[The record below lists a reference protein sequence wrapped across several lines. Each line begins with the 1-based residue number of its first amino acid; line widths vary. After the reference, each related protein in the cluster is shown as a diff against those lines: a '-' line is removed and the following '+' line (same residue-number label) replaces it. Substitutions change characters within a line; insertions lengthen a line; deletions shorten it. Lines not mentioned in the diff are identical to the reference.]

1 MSRRLREGTG
11 SVGARFIVF
20 TVSAIVVFI
29 VFAALATVLNMRR
42 FSVRTVED
50 FSFTILSE
58 TNTKIENFLNDI
70 NNLAESL
77 STMRIVYEIDEP
89 DLKNVL
95 VSAVSA
101 RSNFVRAIYIGT
113 NDGAMHEYG
122 IADGF
127 EDFEPTLPEDYDPRV
142 RPWYIQAMDAGR
154 FIVSDPYVYAS
165 EPVLG
170 VTGALPVR
178 RPDGELVGVLGI
190 DLMLDSLRAV
200 LWQLKIPK
208 DGKAVLISED
218 GLIIASQYAHH
229 AADNLELPAFSPE
242 LFDRIGESA
251 MGHFEADYDGRRTV
265 FSYTTVPTTGW
276 ILLLGLPY
284 QSIVADADE
293 VFGLILIS
301 IFVLLLLFLLGQSII
316 NNKVIIAPLHE
327 LMDVI
332 ARLHEGDRTARARV
346 RGEDEFSV
354 LGREI
359 NTLADTVLDYT
370 ERMEEKVKARTKA
383 LIELEEENTRLR
395 IVNDLHDTLG
405 ARLTNI
411 SICTS
416 VAQSVPGSLPPKATE
431 MLDRIQSNCR
441 EAMEGIKGVILTGR
455 PLAEDVQLDDYLDT
469 RVRRRLDLRDI
480 HLDMEGAR
488 AFEPNTLSR
497 IQRRFFRYVI
507 DELVTNVL
515 KHSDARRVSIS
526 LGADESSVRLA
537 FAEDGTGFPSG
548 TSMQNDGLGLHSIRE
563 RTEGLGGSV
572 DVRSDGQGPEFVI
585 RIPREPR
592 P

>member
-1 MSRRLREGTG
+1 MSLRRRAGTG

-20 TVSAIVVFI
+20 TVSAIVAFI

-50 FSFTILSE
+50 FSTTILAE

-89 DLKNVL
+89 DLKNVF
-95 VSAVSA
+95 VSAVTA

-113 NDGAMHEYG
+113 TGGEMHEYG
-122 IADGF
+122 IGSGF
-127 EDFEPTLPEDYDPRV
+127 EDFEPSLPEDYDPRI
-142 RPWYIQAMDAGR
+142 RPWYEQAMEAGR

-170 VTGALPVR
+170 VTGALPVWH
-178 RPDGELVGVLGI
+178 PEGDLVGVLGI
-190 DLMLDSLRAV
+190 DLMLDSLRSV

-208 DGKAVLISED
+208 DGKAVLIAED
-218 GLIIASQYAHH
+218 GRIIASQYAHH

-242 LFDRIGESA
+242 LFARVGQSA
-251 MGHFEADYDGRRTV
+251 VGHFEADYDGRRTV

-293 VFGLILIS
+293 VFGLILVS

-316 NNKVIIAPLHE
+316 NNKVIISPLNE

-332 ARLHEGDRTARARV
+332 ARLHEGDRSARAPV

-354 LGREI
+354 LGQEI

-416 VAQSVPGSLPPKATE
+416 VAQSVPEALPTKATE

-441 EAMEGIKGVILTGR
+441 EAMEGIKAVILTGR
-455 PLAEDVQLDDYLDT
+455 PLAEDVRLDDYLDT

-480 HLDMEGAR
+480 HLDMDGAR
-488 AFEPNTLSR
+488 AFEANALSR
-497 IQRRFFRYVI
+497 VQRRFFRYVI

-515 KHSDARRVSIS
+515 KHSDARMVSIS
-526 LGADESSVRLA
+526 LSAEEEAVRLA
-537 FAEDGTGFPSG
+537 FAEDGSGFPSG
-548 TSMQNDGLGLHSIRE
+548 EPSEGEGLGLHSIRR
-563 RTEGLGGSV
+563 RTEVLGGSV
-572 DVRSDGQGPEFVI
+572 DVYSNGQGPEFVI
-585 RIPREPR
+585 RIPREPKL
-592 P
+592 